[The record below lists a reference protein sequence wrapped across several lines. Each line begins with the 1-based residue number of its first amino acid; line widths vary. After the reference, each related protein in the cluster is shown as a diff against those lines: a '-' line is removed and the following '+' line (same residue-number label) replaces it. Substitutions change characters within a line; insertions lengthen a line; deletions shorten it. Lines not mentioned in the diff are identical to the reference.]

1 MSALQALIAEGVVPI
16 DGGFATELEALG
28 YDLTDDLWSA
38 RLLNDAPAAVEAVHL
53 NFLRAGAR
61 VVITASY
68 QASYESFAT
77 AGLPASDADFLL
89 ASSVTLAQA
98 ARAAWQSEQPTA
110 PLTLVAA
117 SLGPYGAMLAGGQEY
132 TGDYDD
138 ADLQQIKRF
147 HRPRMTA
154 LLGAD
159 PDLLAWE
166 TIPNLLEAE
175 AIATLQTEFDGP
187 SAWVSFQCRDA
198 SQLADGSAIE
208 DAVRLVAKAPGV
220 EAVGFNCTAP
230 EHALELIERIRGAAP
245 KLAIVIYPN
254 DGRVWDGL
262 RREWATGGAGGF
274 PDDVV
279 RSWAAAGADLIGG
292 CCGVTPA
299 GVTSIAHALRA

>member
-38 RLLNDAPAAVEAVHL
+38 RLLNDAPVAVEAVHL

-98 ARAAWQSEQPTA
+98 ARATWQSEQPTA
-110 PLTLVAA
+110 PPTLVAA

-132 TGDYDD
+132 TGDYDG
-138 ADLQQIKRF
+138 ADLQQLKRF

-175 AIATLQTEFDGP
+175 AIAALQTEFDGP

-198 SQLADGSAIE
+198 SHLADGSAIE
-208 DAVRLVAKAPGV
+208 EAVRLVAKAPGV
-220 EAVGFNCTAP
+220 EAVGYNCTAP
-230 EHALELIERIRGAAP
+230 EYALELIE
-245 KLAIVIYPN
+245 
-254 DGRVWDGL
+254 
-262 RREWATGGAGGF
+262 
-274 PDDVV
+274 
-279 RSWAAAGADLIGG
+279 
-292 CCGVTPA
+292 
-299 GVTSIAHALRA
+299 

>member
-110 PLTLVAA
+110 PATLVAA

-175 AIATLQTEFDGP
+175 AIAVLQTEFDGP

-198 SQLADGSAIE
+198 SQLADGSVIE
-208 DAVRLVAKAPGV
+208 EAVRLVAKAPGV

-230 EHALELIERIRGAAP
+230 EYALELIERIRGAAP
-245 KLAIVIYPN
+245 KLAIVVYPN
-254 DGRVWDGL
+254 DGRVWDGR

-292 CCGVTPA
+292 CCGVTPE
-299 GVTSIAHALRA
+299 GVTSIARALHP

>member
-1 MSALQALIAEGVVPI
+1 
-16 DGGFATELEALG
+16 
-28 YDLTDDLWSA
+28 
-38 RLLNDAPAAVEAVHL
+38 L

-98 ARAAWQSEQPTA
+98 ARATWQSEQPTA
-110 PLTLVAA
+110 PPTLVAA

-132 TGDYDD
+132 TGDYDG
-138 ADLQQIKRF
+138 ADLQQLKRF

-175 AIATLQTEFDGP
+175 AIAALQTEFDGP
-187 SAWVSFQCRDA
+187 TGWVSFQCRDA
-198 SQLADGSAIE
+198 SRLADGSTIE
-208 DAVRLVAKAPGV
+208 EAVRLVAKAPGV

-245 KLAIVIYPN
+245 KLAIVVYPN

-299 GVTSIAHALRA
+299 GVTAIAHALRS